1 MSKIG
6 PNFSE
11 KSDMMELLRE
21 QVPQKSDQTQTLV
34 VKML

>member
-11 KSDMMELLRE
+11 KSDLMELPPE
-21 QVPQKSDQTQTLV
+21 PVPQKSDQTETLV